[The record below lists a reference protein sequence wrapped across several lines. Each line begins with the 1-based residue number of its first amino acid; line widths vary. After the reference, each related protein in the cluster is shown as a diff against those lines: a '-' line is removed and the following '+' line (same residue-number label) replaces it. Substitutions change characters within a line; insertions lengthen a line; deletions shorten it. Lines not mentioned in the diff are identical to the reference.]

1 MGYMRMMKKLTAA
14 IATVS
19 TLGFANLAHAET
31 FETAIG
37 AIDASMT
44 ATLATDYIWRG
55 QSQTNGSG
63 AVQASLDFAHE
74 SGAYIGAWG
83 SNVADEDFGGASIE
97 LDYYVGYGGA
107 ITDDITYDLAWAT
120 YTFPQGIDSIDEV
133 LASVDLYG
141 FTVGAKYAYD
151 PQSALYTYVG
161 YGFELPYD
169 IGLGLH
175 YGRTDT
181 KDPIG
186 TSSDETYDDWAV
198 TLGKTA
204 LGLDWGLMYS
214 DTDLGSQCTAIY
226 VDSDSCDSNVTLSV
240 AKTF

>member
-1 MGYMRMMKKLTAA
+1 MMKKLTTV

-19 TLGFANLAHAET
+19 TLGFANMTQAET

-55 QSQTNGSG
+55 QSQTNGAG

-74 SGAYIGAWG
+74 SGVYIGAWG
-83 SNVADEDFGGASIE
+83 SNVDATDFGGASIE
-97 LDYYVGYGGA
+97 LDYYVGYGGV
-107 ITDDITYDLAWAT
+107 ITDDISYDLAWAT
-120 YTFPQGIDSIDEV
+120 YTYPQGVDATDEV
-133 LASVDLYG
+133 LASVELYG

-151 PQSALYTYVG
+151 PSSALYTYVG

-175 YGRTDT
+175 YGQTDT
-181 KDPIG
+181 KDPLDG
-186 TSSDETYDDWAV
+186 VSGDEKYSDWAV
-198 TLGKTA
+198 TLGKSL
-204 LGLDWGLMYS
+204 LGLDWALMYS
-214 DTDLGSQCTAIY
+214 DTDLGSDCPYQ
-226 VDSDSCDSNVTLSV
+226 DRDSCDSNVTLSV
-240 AKTF
+240 AKSF